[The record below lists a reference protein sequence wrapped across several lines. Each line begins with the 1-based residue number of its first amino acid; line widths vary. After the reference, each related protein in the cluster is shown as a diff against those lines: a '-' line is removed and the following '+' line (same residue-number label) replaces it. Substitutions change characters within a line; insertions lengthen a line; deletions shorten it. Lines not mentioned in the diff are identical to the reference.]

1 MSSAQLA
8 KQITKAVI
16 RAKRSNYLLLL
27 KGNQDSFLP
36 PFFNTRPASFQDVQV
51 GDTFL

>member
-1 MSSAQLA
+1 MSPAQLA

-27 KGNQDSFLP
+27 KGNQDASLP
-36 PFFNTRPASFQDVQV
+36 PFFNTSPVSLQDVQV
-51 GDTFL
+51 ADTFL